1 MLENPLLVNKSEIK
15 SEVLGEK
22 VVNLLDKTFRIPPE
36 FDYNVV
42 EITKDYIARMD
53 LLSYQLCDDKVGFPK
68 NVLEKVL
75 KKLSEKEINVY
86 VKKEEP
92 EIIERENNQYENILY
107 LARKNYFN
115 ELNSKVLLEEISFL
129 LKSNPE
135 NIQKIKNF
143 INEL

>member
-1 MLENPLLVNKSEIK
+1 MANQNSKSKNKKNTTKAGTNSKKVTSNKDVKKDTKVVAKSENK
-15 SEVLGEK
+15 K
-22 VVNLLDKTFRIPPE
+22 VEAKKVNNKK
-36 FDYNVV
+36 V
-42 EITKDYIARMD
+42 EAKKD
-53 LLSYQLCDDKVGFPK
+53 
-68 NVLEKVL
+68 
-75 KKLSEKEINVY
+75 

-92 EIIERENNQYENILY
+92 EIIESENNQYENILY

>member
-1 MLENPLLVNKSEIK
+1 MKLNEQYKILKQEYSKHIILLPKGNFYT
-15 SEVLGEK
+15 
-22 VVNLLDKTFRIPPE
+22 TFY
-36 FDYNVV
+36 D
-42 EITKDYIARMD
+42 DSYILNY

-68 NVLEKVL
+68 NVLDKVL
-75 KKLSEKEINVY
+75 KKLTEKEINVY

-92 EIIERENNQYENILY
+92 EIIENENNQYENILY

-135 NIQKIKNF
+135 NIQKIKSF